1 MLGSPIGLTFLA
13 IHDRLTIGEA
23 LGEAVLL
30 MSAFL
35 VWNVRF
41 AVRPCEHFLHLLC
54 GNTKDFSSDGKK
66 QIGGRFV
73 AVVGKTVRPNDAD
86 DIFLRT
92 HFAILLHL
100 SDSI

>member
-41 AVRPCEHFLHLLC
+41 EVRPCEHFLHLLC
-54 GNTKDFSSDGKK
+54 GNAKDFSSDGKK
-66 QIGGRFV
+66 QIGGCFV

-100 SDSI
+100 TDSI